1 MEVSAVHPY
10 SYPLD
15 QVIAAF
21 MSADF
26 YRSKFTAVGARNIE
40 LIDEQ
45 RGEDSY
51 VIITEREVPLEGV
64 PGVLK
69 SFLGAWNKIHQSE
82 RWERAGDEYFNEL
95 KITAAGVPVDL
106 SGSMMLR
113 PGEASGDTTCVNEV
127 HMEVACAVPLVG
139 GKLVEFVAENTQ
151 RGLADEHRVIGE
163 YLAQNQSASP

>member
-15 QVIAAF
+15 QVIAQF

-26 YRSKFTAVGARNIE
+26 YRAKFTAVGARNIE
-40 LIDEQ
+40 LLDEQ

-51 VIITEREVPLEGV
+51 VIVTEREVPLEGV

-69 SFLGAWNKIHQSE
+69 NFLGAWNKIHQSE

-106 SGSMMLR
+106 TGSMMLR
-113 PGEASGDTTCVNEV
+113 PDGTTCVNEV
-127 HMEVACAVPLVG
+127 HMEVTCAVPLVG
-139 GKLVEFVAENTQ
+139 GKLMEFVAENTS
-151 RGLADEHRVIGE
+151 RGLADEHRVISE
-163 YLAQNQSASP
+163 YLSQHLPSSS